1 MTFYQL
7 VNLLNNLLHHTAHN
21 SSHVYSFPRQAFFW
35 YQILQLRERKKMQKS
50 SPQPPSPLYSPHHQ
64 CNLSQP
70 SPLVDINCNLSSSF
84 STSSISFFFF
94 PFRHHLSHLEIYM
107 NFWRIV
113 GSVIISVSL
122 ARKIWYKLRSRHAKV
137 WIWWSQK
144 LLQNKY
150 VSFYDPLFKKTLKWY
165 LKNTF

>member
-1 MTFYQL
+1 MQESSHSIFFDLACFVKDQVFSKRMTFYQL

-107 NFWRIV
+107 NFWRVV
-113 GSVIISVSL
+113 GLVMPHLIFFG
-122 ARKIWYKLRSRHAKV
+122 
-137 WIWWSQK
+137 SQD
-144 LLQNKY
+144 LI
-150 VSFYDPLFKKTLKWY
+150 
-165 LKNTF
+165 